1 MSIEQYKNNSLVVLD
16 KYLPDYVIPLSFF
29 ENNPV
34 EFENVL
40 FMFYSIVNNINYFD
54 ARFYYSASFEEKIN
68 SQDILNRDFCGFSPN
83 EVIIFKAT
91 KETAEKLISELKLT
105 PLLKNNYN
113 ECL

>member
-16 KYLPDYVIPLSFF
+16 KYLPDYVIPFSFVQ
-29 ENNPV
+29 NNTI

-40 FMFYSIVNNINYFD
+40 FMFYSIVNNTNYSD
-54 ARFYYSASFEEKIN
+54 ARFYYSASFEEKIS

-83 EVIIFKAT
+83 EIIIFKIE
-91 KETAEKLISELKLT
+91 KETAEKLITELKAT
-105 PLLKNNYN
+105 PLLKNNYS